1 MPIHELLSLYGYDGT
16 VPLPE
21 EEEEEEEG
29 EGEDNDDN
37 SGFSG
42 ENKVSQTYAFE
53 SLVPAVDCHLPVA
66 SWYVQLAL
74 KTSV

>member
-16 VPLPE
+16 VPPPEE

-42 ENKVSQTYAFE
+42 ENKVS
-53 SLVPAVDCHLPVA
+53 
-66 SWYVQLAL
+66 
-74 KTSV
+74 